1 MRPTSAWRTTSL
13 SLKREMW
20 TPSMPS
26 SSADGLDEPGF
37 LAARQ
42 VDLGRIA
49 GDDHLRVLAEAG
61 EEHLHLHRG
70 GVLRLVEDDDGV
82 GQRAPAHEGERRDF
96 DDARGDAALD
106 VLGPHHVVER
116 VVERAEI
123 GIDLLLHVAG
133 QEAEA
138 LAGLDRGTARG

>member
-26 SSADGLDEPGF
+26 SSADRLDQAGF

-42 VDLGRIA
+42 IDLGRIA
-49 GDDHLRVLAEAG
+49 GDDHLGVLAQAG
-61 EEHLHLHRG
+61 QEHLHLHRG
-70 GVLRLVEDDDGV
+70 GVLRLVEDDHGI
-82 GQRAPAHEGERRDF
+82 GERAAAHEGERGDF

-106 VLGPHHVVER
+106 MLGPHHVVER
-116 VVERAEI
+116 VVERAQI

-138 LAGLDRGTARG
+138 LAGFDRRTATG